1 LPIQYLA
8 VYGDFSVSLVV
19 ALYRPVPAVVGPC
32 LTAPATERGRHCTP
46 HHRLQPP
53 NGWERRA
60 SWPYLIGQLTAQRS
74 SPRSQHRR
82 VCVIQRP
89 ALTTTSFISRDNSY
103 NPKQNTRI
111 LATTPNRTIRSLLVL
126 NALRPI
132 VNPHPTG
139 FHGST
144 PNPDHPESQTPA
156 APSRPS
162 HATMAFL
169 ILVIGDLHIPDR
181 AFDIPAKF
189 KKLLAPGKIAQTLCL
204 GNLTDKAT
212 YEYLRTMAPDLKI
225 VKGRMDVE
233 ATSLPL
239 TQVVTHG
246 AVRIGFLEGFTLV
259 SSEPDVLL
267 AEANRLDVD
276 VLCWSG
282 GTHRFECFEYMDKFF
297 VNPGSAT
304 GAFTTN
310 WALPEKEGGEEE
322 EVVPS
327 FCLMDVSGRWI
338 TTDW

>member
-1 LPIQYLA
+1 
-8 VYGDFSVSLVV
+8 
-19 ALYRPVPAVVGPC
+19 
-32 LTAPATERGRHCTP
+32 
-46 HHRLQPP
+46 
-53 NGWERRA
+53 
-60 SWPYLIGQLTAQRS
+60 
-74 SPRSQHRR
+74 
-82 VCVIQRP
+82 
-89 ALTTTSFISRDNSY
+89 
-103 NPKQNTRI
+103 
-111 LATTPNRTIRSLLVL
+111 
-126 NALRPI
+126 
-132 VNPHPTG
+132 
-139 FHGST
+139 
-144 PNPDHPESQTPA
+144 
-156 APSRPS
+156 
-162 HATMAFL
+162 MAFL

-246 AVRIGFLEGFTLV
+246 AVRVGFLEGFTLV

-327 FCLMDVSGRWI
+327 FCLMDVSGWLVMIGVGDAGANGFGGIGTRHLAYI
-338 TTDW
+338 ICVPAEER